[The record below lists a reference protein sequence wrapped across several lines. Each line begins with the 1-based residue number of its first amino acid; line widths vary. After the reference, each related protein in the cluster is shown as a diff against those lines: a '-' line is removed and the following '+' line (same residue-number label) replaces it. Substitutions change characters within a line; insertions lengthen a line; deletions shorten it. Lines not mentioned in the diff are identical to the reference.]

1 MGKVLRI
8 GGLMA
13 LALMAIA
20 MAAGFHFLYSPSPV
34 EPKLTHS
41 IHRETIKV
49 GDRNRSFLAYMP
61 SDLPPGSPLV
71 IVLHGSLMDGDLM
84 RRWTGYE
91 FDRLANERKFAVLY
105 PDGYKHNWNDCRKR
119 ARYPAKLENIDDV
132 GFLQALIA
140 HLHSEAGIDPERV
153 YLFGYSNGGSMA
165 IRMALEHP
173 DEIAAITA
181 VSVSLPV
188 PDDSSCPA
196 GGRASPM
203 MVIDGTSDPINPFDG
218 GTVSL
223 FGFASRGRSL
233 SAMQS
238 LQAIAKG
245 DGVNTLPITD
255 RLEPASQDDPT
266 WVERT
271 IWLQYGRVVAEL
283 DAVHGGGHVVPQ
295 PVFRFPLLLGRTSS
309 AIDAPQAAI
318 DFYGVK

>member
-1 MGKVLRI
+1 MSRVLRI
-8 GGLMA
+8 IGLIVLVLMA
-13 LALMAIA
+13 VAVG
-20 MAAGFHFLYSPSPV
+20 AGFHFLHSPSPI
-34 EPKLTHS
+34 EPKLTQS
-41 IHRETIKV
+41 VHRETIKV
-49 GDRNRSFLAYMP
+49 GDRERSFLAYTP
-61 SDLPPGSPLV
+61 ADLPPGSPLV
-71 IVLHGSLMDGDLM
+71 IVLHGSLMDGNLM
-84 RRWTGYE
+84 RQWTGYE
-91 FDRLANERKFAVLY
+91 FDRLADERKFAVLY

-119 ARYPAKLENIDDV
+119 ATYPAKRENIDDV

-140 HLHSEAGIDPERV
+140 HLQREAGIDPKRV

-173 DEIAAITA
+173 DEVAAITA

-188 PDDSSCPA
+188 PDDSSCPT
-196 GGRASPM
+196 GGHSSPV

-233 SAMQS
+233 SAMKS
-238 LQAIAKG
+238 LQILAKG
-245 DGVNTLPITD
+245 DGATSPPTTV
-255 RLEPASQDDPT
+255 RLEPARQDDPT

-271 IWLQYGRVVAEL
+271 TWSQHGTVVAEL

-295 PVFRFPLLLGRTSS
+295 PVFRFPRLLGRTTS
-309 AIDAPQAAI
+309 AINAPQAAI